1 MGQRMG
7 GWQTDSGRPHIVV
20 TGNSV
25 MDLLYRV
32 RSLPKWSGAVPAS
45 DVTVLPGGKGY
56 NQALAAARLNAR
68 VHLLSAAGEDQ
79 WGMQLKESLIAKGV
93 DVSHFLLR
101 KDAVTSPVAV
111 LVGPGGETSFIG
123 WKQPPLLQ
131 LRDADIEAARPV
143 VNGADILMAT
153 LEVRPSA
160 LLQLFQI
167 AAESG
172 VTVMLNPGPTP
183 DLADLPEIAK
193 LLPYVD
199 VLVPNREEASLLAH
213 GVGLG
218 EPGSAEELA
227 AALHRTGIPVVCVTD
242 GGRGCAVASE
252 EGVFR
257 LSGISS
263 RVRDTTG
270 ASDAFC
276 SALAVRM
283 VAGADLQAAAS
294 YANAAGALTVRT
306 VGSSSALPDDRSIQ
320 HLMSASESTSVE
332 TAPGD
337 LDE

>member
-1 MGQRMG
+1 MGQRRG
-7 GWQTDSGRPHIVV
+7 GWPTDGGRPDIVV

-45 DVTVLPGGKGY
+45 DVTVLPGGKGF

-68 VHLLSAAGEDQ
+68 VHLLSAAGQDQ

-101 KDAVTSPVAV
+101 QGAVTSPVAV

-153 LEVRPSA
+153 LEIRPSS

-183 DLADLPEIAK
+183 DLADLPEIGK

-213 GVGLG
+213 GAGLG

-227 AALHRTGIPVVCVTD
+227 AALHGTGIPVVCVTD
-242 GGRGCAVASE
+242 AGRGCAVASG
-252 EGVFR
+252 EGTFR
-257 LSGISS
+257 LPGFPS

-276 SALAVRM
+276 SALAVSM
-283 VAGADLQAAAS
+283 VAGAGLQAAAS

-320 HLMSASESTSVE
+320 QLMSASESASVE
-332 TAPGD
+332 TGPGD

>member
-1 MGQRMG
+1 MGQRRG
-7 GWQTDSGRPHIVV
+7 GWRTDAGRPDIVV

-45 DVTVLPGGKGY
+45 DVTVLPGGKGF

-68 VHLLSAAGEDQ
+68 VHLLSAAGQDQ
-79 WGMQLKESLIAKGV
+79 WGMQLKELLIVKGV

-101 KDAVTSPVAV
+101 AGAVTSPVAV

-131 LRDADIEAARPV
+131 LRDVDIEAARPI

-153 LEVRPSA
+153 LEIRPSA

-167 AAESG
+167 AAGSG

-183 DLADLPEIAK
+183 DVADLPEIGK

-213 GVGLG
+213 GTGLG

-227 AALHRTGIPVVCVTD
+227 AALHGTGIPVVCVTD
-242 GGRGCAVASE
+242 ASRGCAVASG
-252 EGVFR
+252 EGTFR
-257 LSGISS
+257 LPGFPS
-263 RVRDTTG
+263 RVRDTVG

-276 SALAVRM
+276 SALAVSM
-283 VAGADLQAAAS
+283 VAGAGLRAAAS

-306 VGSSSALPDDRSIQ
+306 VGSTSSLPDDRSIQ
-320 HLMSASESTSVE
+320 QLMSASESASVE
-332 TAPGD
+332 MSLGD

>member
-7 GWQTDSGRPHIVV
+7 EWQTDADRPDIVV

-45 DVTVLPGGKGY
+45 DVAVLPGGKGF
-56 NQALAAARLNAR
+56 NQALAAARLDAR
-68 VHLLSAAGEDQ
+68 VHLLSAAGQDP
-79 WGMQLKESLIAKGV
+79 WGTQLRESLIAQGV
-93 DVSHFLLR
+93 DVSHLLLR
-101 KDAVTSPVAV
+101 EGAVTSPVAV

-123 WKQPPLLQ
+123 WKQPPLLR

-143 VNGADILMAT
+143 VNGADMLMAT
-153 LEVRPSA
+153 LEIHPAA
-160 LLQLFQI
+160 LLRLFRI

-172 VTVMLNPGPTP
+172 VPVMLNPGPAP
-183 DLADLPEIAK
+183 DPADLPEICE

-213 GVGLG
+213 GVGPG

-227 AALHRTGIPVVCVTD
+227 EALHGNGIRVVCVTD
-242 GGRGCAVASE
+242 ADRGCAVASR
-252 EGVFR
+252 EGTFR
-257 LSGISS
+257 SPGFPS
-263 RVRDTTG
+263 RVRDTNG

-276 SALAVRM
+276 SALAVSM
-283 VAGADLQAAAS
+283 VAGAGLRAAAS

-306 VGSSSALPDDRSIQ
+306 VGSSSALPDHRSIRQ
-320 HLMSASESTSVE
+320 LISASESASVE
-332 TAPGD
+332 TGRGD